1 MKKNINNTIHSKV
14 AIVSFVIFLFFG
26 FFGTSLPFQEHVTE
40 TGDFGTSNI
49 INQIVYSFLFLFSCF
64 ALFPKIP
71 ELYFLI
77 KKEKFLSF
85 FLIWCLISITWSDFS
100 FVSFKRW
107 FRIFSVALICISFL
121 LHVRSDYN
129 IIKYIKLILYP
140 YVILSLFVVL
150 FIPGA
155 TDPMFDTWRG
165 FASTKNHLGQM
176 SLISI
181 LLCFIILNVKCS
193 HKEKIFT
200 YFILMISLILLVGS
214 TSTTSILAL
223 LVFLSLSSLLFID
236 SIFKPLG
243 IGNSFTVILI
253 SGMLLIFITIM
264 VVAPQLIS
272 VIPNAFG
279 KDMTFTGRIDLW
291 DYMFREINK
300 HLLFGAGY
308 QSFWVME
315 NIDLIILYEEFVW
328 LPLQSHNGYIDI
340 INEVG
345 LIGFFL
351 FVLML
356 VFYFINL
363 IKLKET
369 YLWHLLIIVIL
380 IINFQ
385 ESNLFRPGIFAGT
398 IFIFSYLTLY
408 AKLIRPE

>member
-155 TDPMFDTWRG
+155 SDPMFDTWRG

-223 LVFLSLSSLLFID
+223 LVFLFLSSLLFVD

-243 IGNSFTVILI
+243 VGNSFTVVII
-253 SGMLLIFITIM
+253 SGFLLIFISIM
-264 VVAPQLIS
+264 FADPQLIS